1 MTTAL
6 DRALAYGEER
16 DFDLME
22 FEPNDL
28 SADRRTML
36 LVIGEGQQMLV
47 TVGWGAAGFYADV
60 CLYADG
66 EPVKPVVFDMG
77 DVVTIQSPID

>member
-1 MTTAL
+1 MAITL
-6 DRALAYGEER
+6 DEALAYGEER
-16 DFDLME
+16 DFDLVE
-22 FEPNDL
+22 VEPNDF

-36 LVIGEGQQMLV
+36 LVIGDGQQVLV

-66 EPVKPVVFDMG
+66 EPVQPIVMEADGVVSIL
-77 DVVTIQSPID
+77 TP